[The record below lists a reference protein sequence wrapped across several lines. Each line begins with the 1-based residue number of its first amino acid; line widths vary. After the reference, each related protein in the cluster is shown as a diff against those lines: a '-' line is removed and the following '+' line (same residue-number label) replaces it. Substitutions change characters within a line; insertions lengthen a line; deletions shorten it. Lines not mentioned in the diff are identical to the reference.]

1 MHWRYQTTWN
11 VGSQNPRHSQWEEQA
26 ICQRAKSSCWSV
38 ICSMKAASIFSE
50 ILLLHADSILHLTK
64 TQAQRESTLGL
75 FQNYLLRGF
84 LGVVQLIPR
93 SYAEKPQVCRNLTI
107 PKEAGHLANEN
118 SVKGS
123 RWYQDKRCITNYW
136 KPSICQ
142 IHL

>member
-1 MHWRYQTTWN
+1 
-11 VGSQNPRHSQWEEQA
+11 
-26 ICQRAKSSCWSV
+26 
-38 ICSMKAASIFSE
+38 MKAASIFSE

-93 SYAEKPQVCRNLTI
+93 SYAEKQQVCRNLTI

-123 RWYQDKRCITNYW
+123 R
-136 KPSICQ
+136 
-142 IHL
+142 